1 MRSQIQNNKL
11 QLPSR
16 LSLHTVALVV
26 GATGILIYSI
36 NRIIGGGS
44 LNWVFVSGLVL
55 FMTALVVRIPFAQ
68 VLASLLQSADAK
80 LFREHVPNPAKLYVC
95 SVIFVGFSIACYSLF
110 QAFLNTHL
118 QWLALAALTAI
129 VACFPVRIPLLKGQK
144 QSLSISMGDVCVFT
158 AILLFGPNIAV
169 AIGLVEAGVTT
180 GRVKV
185 RGYKRF
191 FNLAQLAVVSFVVGH
206 VFYRLHGT
214 QPPLDRNLVEDPA
227 RLLVETG
234 VCGLVY
240 FVLNTGLVGKA
251 VSLCT
256 DKPFWEVWR
265 VNFIWASITHFAGA
279 CLGAVMF
286 ICFKTIQFYSIAVAI
301 PIIVLVYYA
310 YRMNQD
316 RIQRTQD
323 YLDEVRLI
331 LAEKL
336 EAEKELQKAKDGLE
350 LRVQAR
356 TSELRTANQLLQ
368 VEVNERKQAE
378 ERLAVTLTSIGDG
391 VITTDTEGRVVLVN
405 RVAEEIT
412 GWTHDEASGRRLS
425 EVFCVFQHPSGESGE
440 NPAEVVLRTGK
451 TFKHQA
457 KGDVIRARD
466 GSEIGISNSAAPILD
481 DKGKMLGVVLVFR
494 DITAQLRMEEELTK
508 GQKMESLGVLAGG
521 IAHDFNNILSGVLLK
536 AQLAQRAMRRGKDP
550 SGFLGSIEDATQTAT
565 GLTQQL
571 LTFAKGGA
579 PIRSTVSV
587 KQLVE
592 ESATFALR
600 GSKTICEF
608 DIPDDLWAAH
618 VDTGQIGQVINNLI
632 INAEEAMPD
641 GGTISIRADNVQ
653 IAPSARVAGL
663 EPGAYVKTSVTDGGS
678 GISQDDLPRI
688 FDPYFTKKARGSGL
702 GLTSTYSIIKRHQGQ
717 ITVESEPDS
726 GTTFTFY
733 LPASSEPVVEKE
745 ARQQALFSGGGRVLV
760 MDDEAIIRESLG
772 ELLAELGYE
781 AEFAGDGREA
791 LAKYKNA
798 FSSGRPFD
806 SVIMDLTIPGGMG
819 GKEVIKELLVFDP
832 EVTAI
837 VSSGYS
843 KDPVMANYQ
852 QYGFSAVLAKP
863 LRLEEVARVINMTV
877 NSAAS
882 RNLSLSA

>member
-1 MRSQIQNNKL
+1 MGGQIQHQHNKV
-11 QLPSR
+11 QFPAK
-16 LSLHTVALVV
+16 LSLHSVALVV
-26 GATGILIYSI
+26 GATGILIYGI
-36 NRIIGGGS
+36 NRAVGGAS
-44 LNWVFVSGLVL
+44 LSWVFVSGVFL
-55 FMTALVVRIPFAQ
+55 FTTALVVRVPIAQ
-68 VLASLLQSADAK
+68 ILASGLKSAEVRLFGEGVPQS
-80 LFREHVPNPAKLYVC
+80 AKLYVS
-95 SVIFVGFSIACYSLF
+95 SVIFVGFSVACYSLS
-110 QAFLNTHL
+110 QALLNPQL
-118 QWLALAALTAI
+118 QWLSLAALTAI
-129 VACFPVRIPLLKGQK
+129 VASFPVKIPLVKGQK

-158 AILLFGPNIAV
+158 AILLFGPNVAV
-169 AIGLVEAGVTT
+169 AIGLIEAGVIT
-180 GRVKV
+180 GR
-185 RGYKRF
+185 YKRF

-214 QPPLDRNLVEDPA
+214 APPLDRNLVGDDPA
-227 RLLVETG
+227 RLLVEAG
-234 VCGLVY
+234 VCGLLY

-251 VSLCT
+251 VSLST
-256 DKPFWEVWR
+256 SKPFWEVWR
-265 VNFIWASITHFAGA
+265 VNFIWSSITHFAGA
-279 CLGAVMF
+279 CLGAMIF
-286 ICFKTIQFYSIAVAI
+286 ICFESIQFYSIAVAA
-301 PIIVLVYYA
+301 PIIALVYYA

-350 LRVQAR
+350 VRVQAR
-356 TSELRTANQLLQ
+356 TSELRTANRLLRG
-368 VEVNERKQAE
+368 EVNERKQAE

-391 VITTDTEGRVVLVN
+391 VITTDTEGCVVMVN

-412 GWTHDEASGRRLS
+412 GWTRAEARGRQLD
-425 EVFCVFQHPSGESGE
+425 EVFRVFQYQSGESGE
-440 NPAEVVLRTGK
+440 NPAEVVLRTGE
-451 TFKHQA
+451 TFKDQA
-457 KGDVIRARD
+457 KGDVILGRD
-466 GSEIGISNSAAPILD
+466 GSQIRISNSAAPILD
-481 DKGKMLGVVLVFR
+481 EKGEMLGVVLVFR
-494 DITAQLRMEEELTK
+494 DITAQMRMEEELMK

-536 AQLAQRAMRRGKDP
+536 AQLAQRAMKKGNDP
-550 SGFLGSIEDATQTAT
+550 SRFLSSIEDATHTAT

-579 PIRSTVSV
+579 PIRSTVSL

-592 ESATFALR
+592 ESSTFALR
-600 GSKTICEF
+600 GSGTICKF

-618 VDTGQIGQVINNLI
+618 VDTGQISQVVNNLI

-641 GGTISIRADNVQ
+641 GGTISIRAENVE
-653 IAPSARVAGL
+653 IPENARIAGL
-663 EPGAYVKTSVTDGGS
+663 EPGPYVKTSVTDGGS
-678 GISQDDLPRI
+678 GIAADDLPRI
-688 FDPYFTKKARGSGL
+688 FDPYFTKKERGSGL

-717 ITVESEPDS
+717 ITVQSEPAL

-733 LPASSEPVVEKE
+733 LPASSKPIVEKE
-745 ARQQALFSGGGRVLV
+745 AKQQELFSGGGRVLV
-760 MDDEAIIRESLG
+760 MDDELIIRESLG
-772 ELLAELGYE
+772 ELLGELGYE
-781 AEFAGDGREA
+781 AEFASDGKQA
-791 LAKYKNA
+791 VASYKNA

-852 QYGFSAVLAKP
+852 EYGFSAVLAKP
-863 LRLEEVARVINMTV
+863 LRLEEVARVVNDTV
-877 NSAAS
+877 NSS
-882 RNLSLSA
+882 SDRNLSLSA

>member
-1 MRSQIQNNKL
+1 
-11 QLPSR
+11 
-16 LSLHTVALVV
+16 
-26 GATGILIYSI
+26 
-36 NRIIGGGS
+36 
-44 LNWVFVSGLVL
+44 
-55 FMTALVVRIPFAQ
+55 
-68 VLASLLQSADAK
+68 
-80 LFREHVPNPAKLYVC
+80 
-95 SVIFVGFSIACYSLF
+95 
-110 QAFLNTHL
+110 
-118 QWLALAALTAI
+118 
-129 VACFPVRIPLLKGQK
+129 
-144 QSLSISMGDVCVFT
+144 MGDVCIFT

-169 AIGLVEAGVTT
+169 AIGLVEAGVIT

-227 RLLVETG
+227 RLLVEAG

-240 FVLNTGLVGKA
+240 FALNTGLVGKA

-279 CLGAVMF
+279 CLGAVIF

-412 GWTHDEASGRRLS
+412 GWTHAEASGRQLN
-425 EVFCVFQHPSGESGE
+425 EVFCVFQHHSGESGE
-440 NPAEVVLRTGK
+440 NPAEVVLRTGR

-457 KGDVIRARD
+457 KGDLMRARD
-466 GSEIGISNSAAPILD
+466 GSEIEISNSAAPILD
-481 DKGKMLGVVLVFR
+481 EKGKMLGVVLVFR
-494 DITAQLRMEEELTK
+494 DITAQLRMEEELMK

-536 AQLAQRAMRRGKDP
+536 AQLAQRAMKQGKDP
-550 SGFLGSIEDATQTAT
+550 SRFLGSIEDATQTAT

-592 ESATFALR
+592 ESSTFALR
-600 GSKTICEF
+600 GSRTICEF

-618 VDTGQIGQVINNLI
+618 VDTGQISQVINNLI

-641 GGTISIRADNVQ
+641 GGTISIRAENVQ
-653 IAPSARVAGL
+653 ISENARVAGL
-663 EPGAYVKTSVTDGGS
+663 EAGAYVKTSITDGGS
-678 GISQDDLPRI
+678 GIAPDDLPRI
-688 FDPYFTKKARGSGL
+688 FDPYFTKFDPYFTKKERGSGL

-733 LPASSEPVVEKE
+733 LPASSAPIVERE
-745 ARQQALFSGGGRVLV
+745 AKQQELFSGGGRVLV

-772 ELLAELGYE
+772 ELLGELGYE
-781 AEFAGDGREA
+781 AKFGSDGREA
-791 LAKYKNA
+791 LASYKNA
-798 FSSGRPFD
+798 FSSGHPFD
-806 SVIMDLTIPGGMG
+806 SIIMDLTIPGGMG

-832 EVTAI
+832 EVKAI

-852 QYGFSAVLAKP
+852 EYGFSAVLAKP
-863 LRLEEVARVINMTV
+863 LRLEEVARVINMTT
-877 NSAAS
+877 NSS
-882 RNLSLSA
+882 SPRNLSLSA

>member
-1 MRSQIQNNKL
+1 MHN
-11 QLPSR
+11 
-16 LSLHTVALVV
+16 VALVV
-26 GATGILIYSI
+26 GATGILIYGI
-36 NRIIGGGS
+36 NRIIGGAS
-44 LNWVFVSGLVL
+44 LNWLFVSGLFL
-55 FMTALVVRIPFAQ
+55 FMTALVVRIPVGH
-68 VLASLLQSADAK
+68 VLASQLRSAEGK
-80 LFREHVPNPAKLYVC
+80 LFGEGVPSSAKLYVC
-95 SVIFVGFSIACYSLF
+95 SVIFIGFSIASYSLF
-110 QAFLNTHL
+110 QALLNTQL
-118 QWLALAALTAI
+118 QWLSLAALTAI
-129 VACFPVRIPLLKGQK
+129 VASFPVRIPLLKGQK
-144 QSLSISMGDVCVFT
+144 QSMSISMGDVCVFT

-169 AIGLVEAGVTT
+169 AIGLIEAGVITA
-180 GRVKV
+180 RVKV
-185 RGYKRF
+185 RGYKGF
-191 FNLAQLAVVSFVVGH
+191 FNLAQLAIVSFVVGH

-214 QPPLDRNLVEDPA
+214 APPLDRELVVGDPA
-227 RLLVETG
+227 RLLVEAG
-234 VCGLVY
+234 VCGLLY
-240 FVLNTGLVGKA
+240 FVLNTGMVGKA
-251 VSLCT
+251 VSLST
-256 DKPFWEVWR
+256 GKPFWEVWK

-279 CLGAVMF
+279 CLGAVIF
-286 ICFKTIQFYSIAVAI
+286 ICFKSIHFYSIAVAI
-301 PIIVLVYYA
+301 PIIALVYYA

-316 RIQRTQD
+316 RIQRTQA

-356 TSELRTANQLLQ
+356 TSELRTSNRLLK
-368 VEVNERKQAE
+368 VEVNERKRAE

-412 GWTHDEASGRRLS
+412 GWSHAEAAGRQLD
-425 EVFCVFQHPSGESGE
+425 EVFCVFRRQSGESGE

-451 TFKHQA
+451 MFKDQA
-457 KGDVIRARD
+457 KGDVILARD
-466 GSEIGISNSAAPILD
+466 GSRIRISNSAAPILD
-481 DKGKMLGVVLVFR
+481 EKGKMLGVVLVFR
-494 DITAQLRMEEELTK
+494 DITAHMRMEEELMK

-536 AQLAQRAMRRGKDP
+536 AQLAQRAMKLGKDP
-550 SGFLGSIEDATQTAT
+550 SRFLGSIEDATHTAT

-592 ESATFALR
+592 ESVTFALR
-600 GSKTICEF
+600 GSRTICEF

-618 VDTGQIGQVINNLI
+618 VDTGQISQVINNLI

-641 GGTISIRADNVQ
+641 GGTVSIRAENVQ
-653 IAPSARVAGL
+653 IIENARVAGL

-678 GISQDDLPRI
+678 GIAPDDLPRI
-688 FDPYFTKKARGSGL
+688 SDPYFTKKERGSGL
-702 GLTSTYSIIKRHQGQ
+702 GLTSTYSIIKRHEGQ
-717 ITVESEPDS
+717 ITVESDSDS

-745 ARQQALFSGGGRVLV
+745 VKQQELFGGGGRVLV

-772 ELLAELGYE
+772 ELLGELGYE
-781 AEFAGDGREA
+781 AEFASDGKEA
-791 LAKYKNA
+791 VASYKNA
-798 FSSGRPFD
+798 FSSGHPFD

-852 QYGFSAVLAKP
+852 KYGFCAVLAKP
-863 LRLEEVARVINMTV
+863 LRLEEVARVVNNTV
-877 NSAAS
+877 NSSSA

>member
-1 MRSQIQNNKL
+1 MRGQIQHHKL
-11 QLPSR
+11 QFPAK
-16 LSLHTVALVV
+16 LSLHSVALVI

-36 NRIIGGGS
+36 NRIIGGAS
-44 LNWVFVSGLVL
+44 LDWVFVSGLVL
-55 FMTALVVRIPFAQ
+55 FMAALVVRIPFTQA
-68 VLASLLQSADAK
+68 LTSLLKSADDR
-80 LFREHVPNPAKLYVC
+80 LFGERVPNSAKLYVS
-95 SVIFVGFSIACYSLF
+95 SVILVGSTVACYSLF

-118 QWLALAALTAI
+118 QWLSLAALTAI
-129 VACFPVRIPLLKGQK
+129 VASFPVKIPLLKGQK

-158 AILLFGPNIAV
+158 AILLFGPHIAV
-169 AIGLVEAGVTT
+169 AVGLVEAGIITV
-180 GRVKV
+180 RVKV
-185 RGYKRF
+185 GGYKRF
-191 FNLAQLAVVSFVVGH
+191 FNLAQLAIVSFVVGH

-214 QPPLDRNLVEDPA
+214 QPPLDRDLAVDPA
-227 RLLVETG
+227 RLLVEAG
-234 VCGLVY
+234 ICGLLY

-256 DKPFWEVWR
+256 EKPFWEVWK

-279 CLGAVMF
+279 CLGAVIF

-301 PIIVLVYYA
+301 PIIALVYHA

-336 EAEKELQKAKDGLE
+336 EAEKELQKSRDGLE

-412 GWTHDEASGRRLS
+412 GWTHAEATGRQLN
-425 EVFCVFQHPSGESGE
+425 EVFCVFQQHSGESGE
-440 NPAEVVLRTGK
+440 NPAEVVLRTGS

-457 KGDVIRARD
+457 KGDLIRARN
-466 GSEIGISNSAAPILD
+466 GSEIAISNSAAPILD
-481 DKGKMLGVVLVFR
+481 DKGKILGVVLVFR

-536 AQLAQRAMRRGKDP
+536 AQLAQRAMKQGKDP
-550 SGFLGSIEDATQTAT
+550 SRFLGSIEDATQTAT

-641 GGTISIRADNVQ
+641 GGTISIRAENVQ
-653 IAPSARVAGL
+653 IAQSARVAGL
-663 EPGAYVKTSVTDGGS
+663 APGAYVKTSVTDGGS

-688 FDPYFTKKARGSGL
+688 FDPYFTKKDRGSGL

-717 ITVESEPDS
+717 ITPHRRVRAGFGYD
-726 GTTFTFY
+726 
-733 LPASSEPVVEKE
+733 LHILSSCF
-745 ARQQALFSGGGRVLV
+745 Q
-760 MDDEAIIRESLG
+760 
-772 ELLAELGYE
+772 
-781 AEFAGDGREA
+781 
-791 LAKYKNA
+791 
-798 FSSGRPFD
+798 
-806 SVIMDLTIPGGMG
+806 
-819 GKEVIKELLVFDP
+819 
-832 EVTAI
+832 
-837 VSSGYS
+837 
-843 KDPVMANYQ
+843 
-852 QYGFSAVLAKP
+852 
-863 LRLEEVARVINMTV
+863 
-877 NSAAS
+877 
-882 RNLSLSA
+882 